1 MTRLRAESLMPKAC
15 VIAGSAGWMKL
26 TPIISAMLEAKTS
39 VRARRF
45 DGASSPRPKRM
56 GRESTGMAAS

>member
-1 MTRLRAESLMPKAC
+1 
-15 VIAGSAGWMKL
+15 MKF
-26 TPIISAMLEAKTS
+26 TPIMSAMLEAKTS

-56 GRESTGMAAS
+56 ERESAGMAAN